1 MLFGVQEIAGNTVGD
16 SEMETQQ
23 NPFPSQGRR
32 SWLPLSKEHEE
43 SCHQCSSASLK
54 RVLSKCAINTA
65 RLAGSRDRLRGWMKG
80 RSVCALGVVL
90 R

>member
-1 MLFGVQEIAGNTVGD
+1 MLFGVQKIAGNTVGD

-23 NPFPSQGRR
+23 KPPSQGRR

-43 SCHQCSSASLK
+43 SCHQCGSASVK

-65 RLAGSRDRLRGWMKG
+65 RLAGCRDQLRVWMKG
-80 RSVCALGVVL
+80 RSVCALDVVL